1 MPSPM
6 RSNQPSVRM
15 DSSETRS
22 GSAMKSELSFSHG
35 TRSPNKSNPG
45 CCFFPGPVPGDLHYL
60 HLDRGRKSVL
70 KSVSKKKSVE
80 QGHARA
86 IGRALLAWYA
96 KHRRELP
103 WRKSQ
108 DPYAVW
114 VSEMMLQQTQVATVI
129 PYFQTWMQRFPNVAA
144 LANAEEDDVLHAW
157 QGLGYYSRA
166 RNLRRA
172 AQEMLRVHDG
182 RVPER
187 VSELLALPGIGP
199 YSAGAIA
206 SIAYGHPEPLVD
218 GNVIRVIAR
227 LFALRGDPNKA
238 ALKAEI
244 WACARALIPERAPGD
259 FNQSLME
266 LGATV
271 CTPRNPR
278 CAACP
283 LSNHCQARA
292 KGLVE
297 VLPELPTRAKA
308 TPVHVVSAI
317 ATRGGRVLVTKLRPD
332 APRWA
337 GMWLFPHTEVGASET
352 PETAVRRAL
361 LSAVGLRGEPTGLLC
376 VIRHTVTRFRI
387 TLDAYRASVSGV
399 AKALTVSECAW
410 KKPQELLDLAMPKA

>member
-1 MPSPM
+1 M
-6 RSNQPSVRM
+6 
-15 DSSETRS
+15 E
-22 GSAMKSELSFSHG
+22 
-35 TRSPNKSNPG
+35 
-45 CCFFPGPVPGDLHYL
+45 
-60 HLDRGRKSVL
+60 
-70 KSVSKKKSVE
+70 KKDT
-80 QGHARA
+80 RA

-218 GNVIRVIAR
+218 GNVIRVLSR

-297 VLPELPTRAKA
+297 LLPELPTRAKA

-337 GMWLFPHTEVGASET
+337 GMWLFPHTEVGSGET
-352 PETAVRRAL
+352 PEAAVARAL
-361 LSAVGLRGEPTGLLC
+361 YSAVGLRGEATGLLC
-376 VIRHTVTRFRI
+376 VVRHTVTRFRI
-387 TLDAYRASVSGV
+387 TLDAYRTRVSAGP
-399 AKALTVSECAW
+399 AKALTVSEFAW
-410 KKPQELLDLAMPKA
+410 KKPQELLALAMPNAHRRIATALLDEAAD